1 MSKLGKE
8 EAAEKY
14 YKEAISLYR
23 MATLQ
28 KPEAFDAY
36 LYRTMCLKEIRQYEE
51 ALKLLEFIE
60 NMSDQIAEVH
70 TIRADVYKLTGKEG
84 LAKEELE
91 KAFQL
96 KPELRAAYSEGGE

>member
-96 KPELRAAYSEGGE
+96 KPELRAAYS